1 MILSP
6 LPPLQLPVPRLG
18 RRGFLAGCAAS
29 GLVGIGPARADLQIT
44 LSGGDFKPMPIAIAD
59 FAGDAQGAQV
69 AGVIT
74 NNLTRSGIFSPL
86 ERARH
91 PEQPG
96 FDAAPNFAAWQA
108 AGAQALV
115 TGRISRDGGRLKA
128 EFRLWDISA
137 GQQSVGQQ
145 YVTDPGAWRRVGHLI
160 SDAVYSK
167 VTGEKG
173 FFDTRIVFVDES
185 GPKDK
190 RRKRLAI
197 MDQDG
202 ANFKALS
209 TGDTLALTPRFSPSS
224 QEITYM
230 SFSDGAEPR
239 VYLVDIQGGK
249 REAVGNFP
257 GMSFSPRFSPDGNS
271 IIMSLQQGG
280 NSNIYVMDL
289 NSQQTRRLTNTA
301 AIDTSPSY
309 APDGARIVFESD
321 RGGGQQIY
329 VMDAGGGGQK
339 RISFGDGRYGTPVWS
354 PKGDY
359 IAFTK
364 QKAGSFA
371 IGIMKPD
378 GSGERILTEGF
389 HNEGPTW
396 APNGRYLMYFSEAGA
411 GPKLSMIDLS
421 GRVKVA
427 VPTPGF
433 ASDPAWSPLLSETR

>member
-1 MILSP
+1 MIRIQSAL
-6 LPPLQLPVPRLG
+6 LPPLALPRRRFLTGAAALG
-18 RRGFLAGCAAS
+18 LIGAGS
-29 GLVGIGPARADLQIT
+29 ARAELTIT

-59 FAGDAQGAQV
+59 FQGEAQGAQV

-74 NNLTRSGIFSPL
+74 NNLTRSGIFAPL
-86 ERARH
+86 DKSKH
-91 PEQPG
+91 PEKPG
-96 FDAAPNFAAWQA
+96 FDSAPNFGAWQA

-115 TGRISRDGGRLKA
+115 TGRVSREGSRIKA
-128 EFRLWDISA
+128 EFRLWDIGT
-137 GQQSVGQQ
+137 GQQAVGQQ
-145 YVTDPGAWRRVGHLI
+145 YMTDPAAWRRVGHMI

-173 FFDTRIVFVDES
+173 FFDTRVVFVSES

-190 RRKRLAI
+190 RVKRLAI

-202 ANFKALS
+202 ANYKVLS
-209 TGDTLALTPRFSPSS
+209 TADTLALTPRFSPSS
-224 QEITYM
+224 QEIAYM
-230 SFSDGAEPR
+230 SFADGAEPR
-239 VYLVDIQGGK
+239 VYIVDLQGGK

-257 GMSFSPRFSPDGNS
+257 GMSFSPRFSPDGNG

-280 NSNIYVMDL
+280 NANIYFMDL
-289 NSQQTRRLTNTA
+289 NSQQMRRLTNTA
-301 AIDTSPSY
+301 AIDTGPSFS
-309 APDGARIVFESD
+309 PDGGRIVFESD

-364 QKAGSFA
+364 QKGGSFA

-378 GSGERILTEGF
+378 GTGERILTEGF

-396 APNGRYLMYFSEAGA
+396 APNGRYLMYFSEQGA
-411 GPKLSMIDLS
+411 GPKLTMVDIS
-421 GRVKVA
+421 GRVKLP

-433 ASDPAWSPLLSETR
+433 ASDPAWSPLLSET

>member
-1 MILSP
+1 MLIAP
-6 LPPLQLPVPRLG
+6 LPPIVTTG
-18 RRGFLAGCAAS
+18 ISRRSLLVGAAS
-29 GLVGIGPARADLQIT
+29 LAATTTAHAELFIT
-44 LSGGDFKPMPIAIAD
+44 LSGGDFKPMPVAIAD
-59 FAGDAQGAQV
+59 FSGDQGVQV
-69 AGVIT
+69 ANIIG
-74 NNLTRSGIFSPL
+74 NNLTRSGLFSTLP
-86 ERARH
+86 RDKH
-91 PEQPG
+91 PEKPG
-96 FDAAPNFAAWQA
+96 FDEAPDFSAWKAANVQ
-108 AGAQALV
+108 GLV
-115 TGRISRDGGRLKA
+115 TGRVSREGARLKA
-128 EFRLWDISA
+128 EFRLWDIGA
-137 GQQSVGQQ
+137 GAQSVGQQ
-145 YVTDPGAWRRVGHLI
+145 YFTDPAAWRRVGHLI
-160 SDAVYSK
+160 SDSVFSK

-185 GPKDK
+185 GPKEK

-209 TGDTLALTPRFSPSS
+209 SGEGLALTPRFSPSS

-230 SFSDGAEPR
+230 AMVEGTDPR
-239 VYLVDIQGGK
+239 VYIVDLQGGK

-271 IIMSLQQGG
+271 IVMSLQQGSNANIYQMNL
-280 NSNIYVMDL
+280 NSNQMK
-289 NSQQTRRLTNTA
+289 RLTNTA
-301 AIDTSPSY
+301 AIDTGPSFS
-309 APDGARIVFESD
+309 PDGSRIAFESD

-329 VMDAGGGGQK
+329 TMDASGGGQK

-364 QKAGSFA
+364 QKGGTFS

-396 APNGRYLMYFSEAGA
+396 APNGRYLMYFSDQGG
-411 GPKLSMIDLS
+411 GPKMSMVDVT
-421 GRVKVA
+421 GRVKIA
-427 VPTPGF
+427 VPTPGY
-433 ASDPAWSPLLSETR
+433 ASDPAWSPLLSETQ

>member
-1 MILSP
+1 MIRPAPASSALL
-6 LPPLQLPVPRLG
+6 LP
-18 RRGFLAGCAAS
+18 RRRFLTGAAAFGLIGAGA
-29 GLVGIGPARADLQIT
+29 ARAELQIT
-44 LSGGDFKPMPIAIAD
+44 LSGADFKPMPIAIAE
-59 FAGDAQGAQV
+59 FAGDAQGAGI

-86 ERARH
+86 DKAKH
-91 PEQPG
+91 PEKPG
-96 FDAAPNFAAWQA
+96 FDAAPNFALWQS
-108 AGAQALV
+108 AGVQGLV
-115 TGRISRDGGRLKA
+115 TGRVTREGGKFRA
-128 EFRLWDISA
+128 EFRLWDIGA
-137 GQQSVGQQ
+137 GQQAVGQQ
-145 YVTDPGAWRRVGHLI
+145 YATEQGAWRRVGHLI

-173 FFDTRIVFVDES
+173 FFDTRIVFVSES

-190 RRKRLAI
+190 RVKRLAI

-202 ANFKALS
+202 ANYKVLS
-209 TGDTLALTPRFSPSS
+209 TGDMMALTPRFSPSS
-224 QEITYM
+224 QEVTYM

-271 IIMSLQQGG
+271 IIMSLQQGS
-280 NSNIYVMDL
+280 NANIYAMDL
-289 NSQQTRRLTNTA
+289 NSQNMRRLTNTA
-301 AIDTSPSY
+301 AIDTGPSY
-309 APDGARIVFESD
+309 APDGSRIAFESD

-329 VMDAGGGGQK
+329 IMDANGGGQK

-364 QKAGSFA
+364 QRGGQFA

-396 APNGRYLMYFSEAGA
+396 APNGRYLMYFSDQGG
-411 GPKLSMIDLS
+411 GPKLTMVDIS
-421 GRVKVA
+421 GRVKVP
-427 VPTPGF
+427 VPTPGY
-433 ASDPAWSPLLSETR
+433 ASDPAWSPLLGETR